1 MARCQPIPNRNKW
14 AVTVESSVFDCAGVV
29 VSQISTA
36 QRVQSVIKGDTAWQF
51 MQRLDQRAA

>member
-1 MARCQPIPNRNKW
+1 MARDQPIPNRNKW
-14 AVTVESSVFDCAGVV
+14 AVTVEPRVFIWVRVV

-36 QRVQSVIKGDTAWQF
+36 QGVQSVIKGDTAWQF